1 MRTQLYMKI
10 MLSKVIKKLLKVP
23 VSDQFL
29 CNHPS
34 ERSGIASTAVHKA
47 ELAFLA
53 TACQPFFF
61 GPHPHLGKYIHFQHD

>member
-34 ERSGIASTAVHKA
+34 EKIRIASTAVHEA
-47 ELAFLA
+47 ELDSAA
-53 TACQPFFF
+53 ACQPFFF
-61 GPHPHLGKYIHFQHD
+61 GPHPHLGKYIHLQHD